1 MALSRST
8 YSVPGTPRVYI
19 DNLLYGR
26 AVGMVFDQPGLNA
39 KITNAGSDSAIQDT
53 VGVDPR
59 LLWDLDPLR
68 TSSINFS
75 SLPSNTY
82 QIYSKLRFID
92 SGDEFQKLVSTSNY
106 AAVLAHNLNSVNSQT
121 FRVRVWG
128 EYMSGGISQNSEM
141 ISASSIVGN
150 FDEDV
155 TSDGFILSEIDPTYD
170 IYNVIAMRIDPS
182 TSGEEFSEGSET
194 LSIGSFSFG
203 TYLDFPNSPDL
214 NVKQSISHD
223 GVSTTRTLAG
233 KDLTNI
239 RYSGAPN
246 WGDLPPF
253 TNTKADTYNYK
264 GTGFTGRKSWD
275 MKFSYVDKTD
285 MFNSIMSGSSA
296 GTNFRIV
303 PVGESSYEDGF
314 RADESIVGTY
324 LSRTLGGSLK
334 HVLQP
339 DNTKDEFHF
348 VKLDQNSTDIQ
359 QVAHGVFDISLK
371 FIQVW

>member
-26 AVGMVFDQPGLNA
+26 AVGMVFDQPTFNGVSTANA
-39 KITNAGSDSAIQDT
+39 TVDLSNGFDT
-53 VGVDPR
+53 K
-59 LLWDLDPLR
+59 LFWDLDPSR
-68 TSSINFS
+68 YNTINFANFVDEDLS
-75 SLPSNTY
+75 R
-82 QIYSKLRFID
+82 IYSKLIYTGGGF
-92 SGDEFQKLVSTSNY
+92 EFKKLLGTSNY
-106 AAVLAHNLNSVNSQT
+106 AAVFNHNLNTASEESLYFYLGAGTVE
-121 FRVRVWG
+121 G
-128 EYMSGGISQNSEM
+128 AQNTVTS
-141 ISASSIVGN
+141 SSSIVGD

-155 TSDGFILSEIDPTYD
+155 SSNGFIVAEVVLGDEEYD
-170 IYNVIAMRIDPS
+170 WFSFNIKPSGDGEFIGDANIA
-182 TSGEEFSEGSET
+182 
-194 LSIGSFSFG
+194 IGSFSVG

-296 GTNFRIV
+296 GTNFRIL
-303 PVGESSYEDGF
+303 PIGESSYEDGF